1 MITLSL
7 ETASPVEPAPTG
19 TRLHHT
25 AMGPLRLGIESQV
38 PAAVAR
44 ALTGFAIL
52 DASPSGVIGFATE
65 KASVLLAKYFPCSLD
80 QQLHRLPAV
89 LVQWLKQQKSPNG
102 TSSLVRVFQLGTEQ
116 LIVRV
121 TGTEDGYFQLHLE
134 ERNDVTAAKRLELL
148 GLTPR
153 EAEVLL
159 WISRGK
165 TNAEIATIVGCTLRT
180 VTKHTEHIRSKL
192 AVETRTAAAAIA
204 LEFTS
209 RA

>member
-1 MITLSL
+1 
-7 ETASPVEPAPTG
+7 
-19 TRLHHT
+19 
-25 AMGPLRLGIESQV
+25 MGPLRLGIEPQV

-65 KASVLLAKYFPCSLD
+65 KASTLLAKYFPCSLD

-89 LVQWLKQQKSPNG
+89 LVQWLKQQKSQTG
-102 TSSLVRVFQLGTEQ
+102 SSSLVRMFQAGTEQ

-121 TGTEDGYFQLHLE
+121 TGTEDGYYQLLLE

-153 EAEVLL
+153 ESEVLL

-165 TNAEIATIVGCTLRT
+165 TNSEIATIVGCTLRT